1 MPTTTEAPPESG
13 SSPAAIDGVF
23 VREGAAVTRRIA
35 GETIIVPVR
44 DDVADL
50 DSIYTLN
57 ETGSFVWDL
66 LDRQRT
72 VAELVEAVIGEFEV
86 APEVAAADVARL
98 IVSLRDEGLLRAV
111 HG

>member
-1 MPTTTEAPPESG
+1 MTAPDP
-13 SSPAAIDGVF
+13 SPANANASGVF
-23 VREGAAVTRRIA
+23 VRDQSAVTRRIA
-35 GETIIVPVR
+35 GETVIVPVR

-66 LDRQRT
+66 LDGRRT
-72 VAELVEAVIGEFEV
+72 VDQLVDAVVAEFEV
-86 APEVAAADVARL
+86 AREVAAADVARL
-98 IVSLRDEGLLRAV
+98 IASLRDEGLLRPA